1 MNLPHRFWNTEI
13 KLSIISSKQT
23 FPITCASRVAD
34 QQGSCGRCS
43 RCVPSMLALGSPSAP
58 VAWPAAAA
66 RLSAQPAVLGQRV
79 FMEPGSSP
87 ASGHFPERC
96 GGKAVHLVWK
106 AARDIPVCALSQEG
120 PRLVLES
127 TLKCRF

>member
-1 MNLPHRFWNTEI
+1 
-13 KLSIISSKQT
+13 
-23 FPITCASRVAD
+23 
-34 QQGSCGRCS
+34 
-43 RCVPSMLALGSPSAP
+43 MLALGSPSAP

-106 AARDIPVCALSQEG
+106 AARVLANHQRQRNHHPIYLIVKHMLVSQ
-120 PRLVLES
+120 LNQA
-127 TLKCRF
+127 TM